1 MSAPAIPP
9 GVAAEAVA
17 ECKAYLRIAL
27 GDEDADLARFA
38 ATALAMGEAF
48 LGCALIVRGHEAV
61 LPALAVWQRLAVGP
75 VRSIAPVR
83 GLPAEGSAFDLM
95 VGDYAID
102 IDAAGDGWVR
112 VNRPGAAGRV
122 IVAFEAGLASGWAG
136 LPEPIRHGAV
146 RLVAHLH
153 GERDGSM
160 AAPPAAVTAL
170 WRPYRRLRVA
180 VQERVS

>member
-9 GVAAEAVA
+9 EAAAGAVA
-17 ECKAYLRIAL
+17 DCKAYLRIVQA
-27 GDEDADLARFA
+27 DEDAAIAGFA

-48 LGCALIVRGHEAV
+48 LGCALIVRAHEAV
-61 LPALAVWQRLAVGP
+61 LPALATWQRLAVGP

-83 GLPAEGSAFDLM
+83 GLPAEGAAFDLM
-95 VGDYAID
+95 VGDYAVD
-102 IDAAGDGWVR
+102 IDASGDGWVR
-112 VNRPGAAGRV
+112 VNRPGAAGQV
-122 IVAFEAGLASGWAG
+122 IVSFEAGLAAGWAG
-136 LPEPIRHGAV
+136 LPEPIRQGAV

-170 WRPYRRLRVA
+170 WRPYRRLRIA